1 MGGLRRLVVGWA
13 VFGLA
18 TAGLV
23 AQARTA
29 DGTGGVASFEVAS
42 IRPHLDPNDSSDTN
56 LLPGG
61 RYEGRNVSVRKL
73 IRQATGVDDRQM
85 VGVPDWV
92 DSERYDIDAKTGDTA
107 QLRPE
112 VFQKL
117 LLGLL
122 EDRFAFRFHWETREQ
137 PVYWMVA
144 QKSGARIKPHENG
157 GEPTMSVNGGARKV
171 LIATGI
177 SMKDLAG
184 LMTRQAGHPVEDHT
198 GLTGTYDVRLEWD
211 ESQSMESGLPSLYGA
226 LEEQLGLKL
235 NSAKGTV
242 RVLVVDTVQKPSG
255 N

>member
-1 MGGLRRLVVGWA
+1 MSGLRRQVLLCVVYGLTTCGL
-13 VFGLA
+13 FGQA
-18 TAGLV
+18 SAGDGASKV
-23 AQARTA
+23 AR
-29 DGTGGVASFEVAS
+29 FEVAS
-42 IRPHLDPNDSSDTN
+42 IRPHENPDDSSDTN

-61 RYEGRNVSVRKL
+61 RYEGKNISVRKL

-85 VGVPDWV
+85 VGAPGWV

-107 QLRPE
+107 RLEPA

-122 EDRFAFRFHWETREQ
+122 ADRFGFRFHWETREQ

-144 QKSGARIKPHENG
+144 QKSGAKLKPHENG
-157 GEPTMSVNGGARKV
+157 GEPTMSVNGGTRKV

-177 SMKDLAG
+177 SMNDLAG
-184 LMTRQAGHPVEDHT
+184 LMGRQAGHPVQDHT
-198 GLTGTYDVRLEWD
+198 GLGGTYDVRLEWD
-211 ESQSMESGLPSLYGA
+211 ESQSMESGLPSLFGA

-242 RVLVVDTVQKPSG
+242 QVLVVDNVQRPSG

>member
-23 AQARTA
+23 AQARTG
-29 DGTGGVASFEVAS
+29 DGTGGGASFEVAS
-42 IRPHLDPNDSSDTN
+42 IRPHLDANDSSETN

-61 RYEGRNVSVRKL
+61 RYQGRNVSVRKL
-73 IRQATGVDDRQM
+73 IRQATGVEDRQM

-92 DSERYDIDAKTGDTA
+92 DSDRYDIDAKTEDTEKL
-107 QLRPE
+107 QPE

-122 EDRFAFRFHWETREQ
+122 EERFGFRFHLESREQ
-137 PVYWMVA
+137 PVYWVVA
-144 QKSGARIKPHENG
+144 QKSGAKLKPHKEG
-157 GEPTMSVNGGARKV
+157 VAQAMSVNGGTRKT

-177 SMKDLAG
+177 SMDALAG
-184 LMTRQAGHPVEDHT
+184 LLTRQAGRPVEDHT
-198 GLTGTYDVRLEWD
+198 GIAGLYDVRLEWD
-211 ESQSMESGLPSLYGA
+211 ESQSMDSGLPSLFGA

-235 NSAKGTV
+235 NPAKGTV
-242 RVLVVDTVQKPSG
+242 QVLVVDNVQRPSG